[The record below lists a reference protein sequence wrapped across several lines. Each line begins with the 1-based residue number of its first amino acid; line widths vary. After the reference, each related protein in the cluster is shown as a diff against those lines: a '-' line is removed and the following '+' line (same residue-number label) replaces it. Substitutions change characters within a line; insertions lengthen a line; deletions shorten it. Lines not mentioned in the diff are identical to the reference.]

1 MADPVGEFSFKH
13 TGNMLA
19 KTDDGQVSINANW
32 EGEATGYGGVF
43 GTLNITQP
51 LDDFNNKSGTC
62 SWVGQGFLDDGTT
75 VGGLGEIQGEFSF
88 KHTGNMLAKTDTD
101 RSRSTP
107 IGRVRRQA
115 TAGSSAHST
124 LRSRW
129 ERDV

>member
-51 LDDFNNKSGTC
+51 LDDFNNKSGKC

-75 VGGLGEIQGEFSF
+75 VGGLGEGTWEQQTEGQHKWVIKMDIAVSNGDRIHTEGEID
-88 KHTGNMLAKTDTD
+88 LAARTFEGKIY
-101 RSRSTP
+101 P
-107 IGRVRRQA
+107 
-115 TAGSSAHST
+115 AG
-124 LRSRW
+124 
-129 ERDV
+129 